1 MRKSMWCVLACF
13 LCVSLPL
20 AAQKVTGTIAG
31 VVSDPAGAVI
41 SGAEVTV
48 TNPATGAT
56 RTVKT
61 SERGEYTFADLPAGS
76 YDMTIKAP
84 NFKEY
89 VSKGVQLF
97 VSSTTTVN
105 ASLTVGSATEQ
116 MTVEANALQVET
128 STGAVGNVVEGNQ
141 VRELPLNG
149 RSFAQ
154 LTQLMPGVSPQSNFD
169 SKHKGLEAGVDFSVN
184 GNNTTGNIFLVDGVN
199 NNDIGSNRTILVYP
213 SIDAIQ
219 EFKILRNSYGP
230 EFGQAM
236 GAIVNIVTKG
246 GTNQFHGG
254 AYYFGRNDV
263 LNATDYF
270 NNLSGIGKDKLRR
283 NDFGYDLGGPVV
295 KDKLWFF
302 WSQEWNRELRGA
314 ARSANVP
321 TVDEKNGIF
330 DPANR
335 RQDANGNFCENL
347 PNQPDSVLVTD
358 PSPTGKLLVSL
369 FPDPNIANPPDCQH
383 NWSVSL
389 KSPIYWREE
398 NIRMD
403 YKLGK
408 TWSLFGRYTQDHW
421 NQPSPSTLGYWG
433 DDNYPSVD
441 PNWIQPG
448 YQATVRLTKLLGNT
462 AVNDFQIS
470 YAANRITVTS
480 GGTNPGIV
488 QDINA
493 SYNTVFPLSDKFLG
507 TSMGY
512 PVFWGGLG
520 NGADSQNLW
529 NMGPWKNNEEL
540 YILKDDFSKVHGAHT
555 FKVGF
560 LASNNRKNELSGGTS
575 GEAPGYWGVN
585 AGQGPNEDS
594 PDSGNGTFNALWG
607 KTFWGFDESQTN
619 PFSLTR
625 WHDYEFYFG
634 DTWKLRR
641 NVTLEYGARWS
652 FLRNPFSAKDFIS
665 SWQPNLFDPALGATA
680 CNGLM
685 MVPGTDPCT
694 AHGFAPGVAGPN
706 RSLKDNNNH
715 AISPRIGLAWDP
727 RGDGKM
733 VLRGGVGQ
741 FYQRER
747 LTNYL
752 QLATNSPFSVAAH
765 GSRQLSGG
773 PPDPTSL
780 TSGASPSWGIDP
792 TDTLPN
798 TWQWNVTFEREV
810 FRDSKLELAYVGN
823 RGGNVLAYKDAN
835 AVLPANRLDFAITN
849 NNKLRFAD
857 SPKCGGK
864 DPETGKDQPG
874 CFGTVNYG
882 EWTARSNYNA
892 LQALFRTRMKAVDAQ
907 FAYTWSKS
915 LATTDIT
922 NSGTTGNTANYTD
935 VTNRNLDYGPT
946 PIDRRHVFV
955 SNIVYN
961 FPSFKGHGAAF
972 RAIAGDWEAGA
983 ILQYASG
990 PSQSIFGRDGGAG
1003 NGIHSFDKDTGL
1015 GDTAGV
1021 AANSLPSAPGGLQG
1035 TGYNP
1040 NQKPNR
1046 VLQDCRAHGGP
1057 SHFWFSPDAF
1067 TLDGYQLGT
1076 FGNSGVGSCTGPG
1089 FANTDFS
1096 LYKNFK
1102 VTERIGL
1109 QFRMEFYNLFNK
1121 TQFRADQNNFQ
1132 LAGSAVACNADN
1144 IGVRFENVKD
1154 SDGVVHLNQP
1164 YTTACYQHAINSVGY
1179 TFSGFVDPVNSQRD
1193 PAVQN
1198 SSIPAMGQG
1207 SFGQITKDRG
1217 PREIQYALKITF

>member
-1 MRKSMWCVLACF
+1 MWCVLACF

-31 VVSDPAGAVI
+31 VVSDPAGAVVA
-41 SGAEVTV
+41 GADVSV
-48 TNPATGAT
+48 TNPATGAV
-56 RTVKT
+56 RTAKT
-61 SERGEYTFADLPAGS
+61 SDRGEYAFADLPAGS

-128 STGAVGNVVEGNQ
+128 SSGAVGNVVEGNQ

-184 GNNTTGNIFLVDGVN
+184 GNNTTGNLFLVDGVN

-254 AYYFGRNDV
+254 AFYFGRNDI

-270 NNLSGIGKDKLRR
+270 NNLSGIPKDKLRR
-283 NDFGYDLGGPVV
+283 NDYGYDLGGPVV
-295 KDKLWFF
+295 KDRLWFF

-314 ARSANVP
+314 ARNANVP
-321 TVDEKNGIF
+321 TVAEKNGDFSQLRF
-330 DPANR
+330 DAH
-335 RQDANGNFCENL
+335 GNQCENT
-347 PNQPDSVLVTD
+347 PTASDSVLVD
-358 PSPTGKLLVSL
+358 HISPTGQLLVNL
-369 FPDPNIANPPDCQH
+369 FPDPNIANPPDCEH

-389 KSPIYWREE
+389 TSPIYWREE
-398 NIRMD
+398 NVRID

-408 TWSLFGRYTQDHW
+408 TWNIMGRYTQDHW
-421 NQPSPSTLGYWG
+421 NQASPSTLGYWG
-433 DDNYPSVD
+433 DDPYPSVD

-448 YQATVRLTKLLGNT
+448 YQATVKITKLLGNT
-462 AVNDFQIS
+462 AVNDFQVS
-470 YAANRITVTS
+470 YAANRITVTV
-480 GGTNPGIV
+480 GGTDPGIV
-488 QDINA
+488 QQINA
-493 SYNTVFPLSDKFLG
+493 SYTPYFPVSDKFLG
-507 TSMGY
+507 NNVGY

-520 NGADSQNLW
+520 SGANSSNIW
-529 NMGPWKNNEEL
+529 NMGPWHNNEEL

-560 LASNNRKNELSGGTS
+560 LASNNKKNELSGCS
-575 GEAPGYWGVN
+575 SCEAPQYWGVDGG
-585 AGQGPNEDS
+585 AGPNS
-594 PDSGNGTFNALWG
+594 QNGTFNALWDQ
-607 KTFWGFDESQTN
+607 TVWGFSESQTN

-634 DTWKLRR
+634 DTWKIRR

-652 FLRNPFSAKDFIS
+652 FLRNPFSAKDLIS
-665 SWQPNLFDPALGATA
+665 SWQPNLYDPALGGAG

-685 MVPGTDPCT
+685 LVPGTDPCT
-694 AHGFAPGVAGPN
+694 PLGFAGGVPGPN
-706 RSLKDNNNH
+706 RSLKNNNNH

-733 VLRGGVGQ
+733 VIRGGVGQ

-747 LTNYL
+747 LNDYL
-752 QLATNSPFSVAAH
+752 QLATNSPFSVAAG
-765 GSRQLSGG
+765 GSRQLTGAFEG
-773 PPDPTSL
+773 TL
-780 TSGASPSWGIDP
+780 TASASPTWGIDP
-792 TDTLPN
+792 SDTVPN
-798 TWQWNVTFEREV
+798 TWQWNVTFEREL

-823 RGGNVLAYKDAN
+823 RGGNVLAFKDVN
-835 AVLPANRLDFAITN
+835 AVLPGNRLDFALNNTN
-849 NNKLRFAD
+849 ADRFAT
-857 SPKCGGK
+857 S
-864 DPETGKDQPG
+864 
-874 CFGTVNYG
+874 FGTIKYG
-882 EWTARSNYNA
+882 EWTAHSNYNA

-915 LATTDIT
+915 LSNTDIT
-922 NSGTTGNTANYTD
+922 NSGNTGSTTTYTD
-935 VTNRNLDYGPT
+935 VSNPNLDYGPT
-946 PIDRRHVFV
+946 PVDRRHVFV

-961 FPSFKGHGAAF
+961 FPSLKGHSALV
-972 RAIAGDWEAGA
+972 RAVAGDWEAGG

-990 PSQSIFGRDGGAG
+990 PSQSIFGLNGGASSG
-1003 NGIHSFDKDTGL
+1003 LRADDIGPGTG
-1015 GDTAGV
+1015 
-1021 AANSLPSAPGGLQG
+1021 SAPGGIQG
-1035 TGYNP
+1035 TGFND

-1046 VLQDCRAHGGP
+1046 LLQDCRLHGGAE
-1057 SHFWFSPDAF
+1057 HQWYNPDAF
-1067 TLDGYQLGT
+1067 TLDNYQIGT

-1132 LAGSAVACNADN
+1132 LANGDTVACNAGNIGIRTAQNDN
-1144 IGVRFENVKD
+1144 INGGAPFNYV
-1154 SDGVVHLNQP
+1154 
-1164 YTTACYQHAINSVGY
+1164 TACYQHAINTVGY
-1179 TFSGFVDPVNSQRD
+1179 TANGFPDPINGGLTSV
-1193 PAVQN
+1193 PANV
-1198 SSIPAMGQG
+1198 QG
-1207 SFGQITKDRG
+1207 SFGRITKDRG

>member
-1 MRKSMWCVLACF
+1 MRRSMWWVLAIC

-20 AAQKVTGTIAG
+20 SAQKVSGTLRG
-31 VVSDPAGAVI
+31 VITDPSGAVVA
-41 SGAEVTV
+41 GAEVTV
-48 TNPATGAT
+48 TDPANGTV
-56 RTVKT
+56 RTAN
-61 SERGEYTFADLPAGS
+61 SSDHGEYVFPELPAGT
-76 YDMTIKAP
+76 YDLTVKQA

-89 VSKGVQLF
+89 VSRGVQVF
-97 VSSTTTVN
+97 VSSTATVN
-105 ASLTVGSATEQ
+105 VTMAVGTASEQ
-116 MTVEANALQVET
+116 VVVEANAVQVET
-128 STGAVGNVVEGNQ
+128 ATGAVGNVIEGNS

-154 LTQLMPGVSPQSNFD
+154 LTQLMPGVSPASNFD

-236 GAIVNIVTKG
+236 GAVINIVTKG
-246 GTNQFHGG
+246 GTNQFHGS

-270 NNLSGIGKDKLRR
+270 NNLNNIGKDKLRR
-283 NDFGYDLGGPVV
+283 NDFGYNVGGPVV
-295 KDKLWFF
+295 KDKLFFF

-314 ARSANVP
+314 ARSAGVP
-321 TVDEKNGIF
+321 TVAEKNGDF
-330 DPANR
+330 SNLR
-335 RQDANGNFCENL
+335 VVNGVACENK
-347 PNQPDSVLVTD
+347 PNQPDSVLVSD

-369 FPDPNIANPPDCQH
+369 FPDPNIANPSDCHH

-398 NIRMD
+398 NIRGD

-421 NQPSPSTLGYWG
+421 NQSSPSTLGYWG

-441 PNWIQPG
+441 PNWTQPG
-448 YQATVRLTKLLGNT
+448 YQATVKLTKLIGNS

-470 YAANRITVTS
+470 YAANRITVTR

-488 QDINA
+488 DQINA
-493 SYNTVFPLSDKFLG
+493 SYTPYFGYGPKFLG
-507 TSMGY
+507 KQVGY

-520 NGADSQNLW
+520 NGASDQTLW
-529 NMGPWKNNEEL
+529 NMGPWHNNEAL

-575 GEAPGYWGVN
+575 GEAPGYWGVASN
-585 AGQGPNEDS
+585 DT
-594 PDSGNGTFNALWG
+594 GNGTFNALWN
-607 KTFWGFDESQTN
+607 KTTWGFGESQTN
-619 PFSLTR
+619 PFAQTR
-625 WHDYEFYFG
+625 WHDYETYFG
-634 DTWKLRR
+634 DSWKIRR

-652 FLRNPFSAKDFIS
+652 FLRNPFSAVNKIS
-665 SWQPNLFDPALGATA
+665 SWQPNLYVPALGGAP
-680 CNGLM
+680 CNGLLL
-685 MVPGTDPCT
+685 VPGTNPCK
-694 AHGFAPGVAGPN
+694 ALNFAGGVAGPN
-706 RSLKDNNNH
+706 RSLKQQNNH
-715 AISPRIGLAWDP
+715 MIAPRIGIAWDP
-727 RGDGKM
+727 KGDGKM
-733 VLRGGVGQ
+733 VFRGGVGQ

-752 QLATNSPFSVAAH
+752 LLATNSPFSVSAG
-765 GSRQLSGG
+765 GSRQLAGTFQG
-773 PPDPTSL
+773 SL
-780 TSGASPSWGIDP
+780 TASASPSWGIQP
-792 TDTLPN
+792 TDAMPN
-798 TWQWNVTFEREV
+798 TWQWNFTFERQLY
-810 FRDSKLELAYVGN
+810 RDSKLELAYVGN
-823 RGGNVLAYKDAN
+823 RGGDVLQYKDAN
-835 AVLPANRLDFAITN
+835 AVLPANRLDFAINNTN
-849 NNKLRFAD
+849 ADRFAT
-857 SPKCGGK
+857 S
-864 DPETGKDQPG
+864 
-874 CFGTVNYG
+874 FGTISYG
-882 EWTARSNYNA
+882 QWTAHSNYNA
-892 LQALFRTRMKAVDAQ
+892 LQALYRTRLKSVDAQ

-915 LATTDIT
+915 LANTDIT
-922 NSGTTGNTANYTD
+922 NSGNTGNTANITD
-935 VTNRNLDYGPT
+935 VSNPNMDYGPT

-961 FPSFKGHGAAF
+961 FPSFKGHSTAF
-972 RAIAGDWEAGA
+972 RTIAGDWEAGG

-990 PSQSIFGRDGGAG
+990 PSQSIFGLNGGAG
-1003 NGIHSFDKDTGL
+1003 NGIHNFNATTGL
-1015 GDTAGV
+1015 GDTGV
-1021 AANSLPSAPGGLQG
+1021 NANNIKSAPGGIQG

-1040 NQKPNR
+1040 NQKPIR
-1046 VLQDCRAHGGP
+1046 LLQDCRSHGGAK
-1057 SHFWFSPDAF
+1057 HQWYNQAAF
-1067 TLDGYQLGT
+1067 TLDSYQLGT
-1076 FGNSGVGSCTGPG
+1076 FGDSGVGSCTGPG
-1089 FANTDFS
+1089 IANTDFS
-1096 LYKNFK
+1096 MYKNFK

-1132 LAGSAVACNADN
+1132 LASSAVACNADN
-1144 IGVRFENVKD
+1144 TVVRFENVKD
-1154 SDGVVHLNQP
+1154 SGGVTHTNQP
-1164 YTTACYQHAINSVGY
+1164 YTTACYQRAINTVAY
-1179 TFSGFVDPVNSQRD
+1179 TFSGFVDPVNGLRD

-1207 SFGQITKDRG
+1207 NFGQITKTRG

>member
-1 MRKSMWCVLACF
+1 MRRSMWCVLACF

-20 AAQKVTGTIAG
+20 VAQKVSGTIAG
-31 VVSDPAGAVI
+31 VVTDPAGAVI

-48 TNPATGAT
+48 TNPATGAV
-56 RTVKT
+56 RTAKT
-61 SERGEYTFADLPAGS
+61 SDRGEYAFADLAAGS
-76 YDMTIKAP
+76 YDITIKQP

-105 ASLTVGSATEQ
+105 AVLTVGSASEQ

-254 AYYFGRNDV
+254 AFYFGRNDV

-270 NNLSGIGKDKLRR
+270 NNLSGIPKDKLRR

-314 ARSANVP
+314 ERHANVP
-321 TVDEKNGIF
+321 TVEEKAGHF
-330 DPANR
+330 DPLNLR
-335 RQDANGNFCENL
+335 KDVNGNLCEAA
-347 PNQPDSVLVTD
+347 PSQPDSVLVDD
-358 PSPTGKLLVSL
+358 PSPTGQLLVSL

-389 KSPIYWREE
+389 TSPIYWREE
-398 NIRMD
+398 NVRID

-408 TWSLFGRYTQDHW
+408 TWNIMGRYTQDHW

-448 YQATVRLTKLLGNT
+448 YQATVKLTKLLGNT
-462 AVNDFQIS
+462 AVNDFQVS
-470 YAANRITVTS
+470 YAANRITVSS

-493 SYNTVFPLSDKFLG
+493 SYNTVFPLADKFLG
-507 TSMGY
+507 KDMGY

-520 NGADSQNLW
+520 NGADSQTLW

-560 LASNNRKNELSGGTS
+560 LASNNKKNELSGGTS
-575 GEAPGYWGVN
+575 GEAPGYWGVD
-585 AGQGPNEDS
+585 GDSGPN
-594 PDSGNGTFNALWG
+594 SGNGTFNALWNA
-607 KTFWGFDESQTN
+607 TFWGFDESQTN
-619 PFSLTR
+619 PFSVTR

-634 DTWKLRR
+634 DTWKIRR

-665 SWQPNLFDPALGATA
+665 SWQPNLYDPALGVAA

-685 MVPGTDPCT
+685 LVPGTDPCT
-694 AHGFAPGVAGPN
+694 AHGFVGGVPGPN

-715 AISPRIGLAWDP
+715 AISPRIGIAWDP

-773 PPDPTSL
+773 PPDPASL

-798 TWQWNVTFEREV
+798 TWQWNVTFEREL

-823 RGGNVLAYKDAN
+823 RGGNVLVYKDAN
-835 AVLPANRLDFAITN
+835 AVLPANRLDFALTN
-849 NNKLRFAD
+849 DNKLRFAD
-857 SPKCGGK
+857 SPLCGGT
-864 DPETGKDQPG
+864 DPVTGEDQPG
-874 CFGTVNYG
+874 CFGTINYG

-892 LQALFRTRMKAVDAQ
+892 LQALFRTRMKSVDAQ

-915 LATTDIT
+915 LSNTDIT
-922 NSGTTGNTANYTD
+922 NSGTTGATSNYTD
-935 VTNRNLDYGPT
+935 VSNPNLDYGPT

-990 PSQSIFGRDGGAG
+990 PSLSIFGLNGGADG
-1003 NGIHSFDKDTGL
+1003 
-1015 GDTAGV
+1015 
-1021 AANSLPSAPGGLQG
+1021 APGGIQG
-1035 TGYNP
+1035 TGFNS

-1046 VLQDCRAHGGP
+1046 VLQDCRMHGGLK
-1057 SHFWFSPDAF
+1057 HQWFNPAAF
-1067 TLDGYQLGT
+1067 TLDNYQLGS

-1096 LYKNFK
+1096 AYKNFK
-1102 VTERIGL
+1102 LTERIGL

-1121 TQFRADQNNFQ
+1121 TQFRADQIGVQ
-1132 LAGSAVACNADN
+1132 LANGAVACVEGTIDA
-1144 IGVRFENVKD
+1144 RC
-1154 SDGVVHLNQP
+1154 DG
-1164 YTTACYQHAINSVGY
+1164 HAINTVG
-1179 TFSGFVDPVNSQRD
+1179 FSPSDVQGGFGFV
-1193 PAVQN
+1193 
-1198 SSIPAMGQG
+1198 G
-1207 SFGQITKDRG
+1207 KDRG

>member
-1 MRKSMWCVLACF
+1 MRRLMWCVLACF

-31 VVSDPAGAVI
+31 VVSDPAGAVVA
-41 SGAEVTV
+41 GADVSV
-48 TNPATGAT
+48 TNPATGAV
-56 RTVKT
+56 RTAKT
-61 SERGEYTFADLPAGS
+61 SDRGEYAFADLPAGS
-76 YDMTIKAP
+76 YDLTIKAP

-128 STGAVGNVVEGNQ
+128 SSGAVGNVVEGNQ

-236 GAIVNIVTKG
+236 GAVINIVTKG

-254 AYYFGRNDV
+254 AFYFGRNDL

-270 NNLSGIGKDKLRR
+270 NNLSGIPKDKLRR
-283 NDFGYDLGGPVV
+283 NDYGYDLGGPVV

-321 TVDEKNGIF
+321 TAAEKNGDF
-330 DPANR
+330 SHLR
-335 RQDANGNFCENL
+335 FDANGNQCENT
-347 PNQPDSVLVTD
+347 PNVPDSVLVD
-358 PSPTGKLLVSL
+358 HISPTGQLLVNL
-369 FPDPNIANPPDCQH
+369 FPDPNITNPPDCQH
-383 NWSVSL
+383 NWAVSL
-389 KSPIYWREE
+389 TSPIYWREE
-398 NIRMD
+398 NVRID

-408 TWSLFGRYTQDHW
+408 TWNIMGRYTQDHW

-448 YQATVRLTKLLGNT
+448 YQATVKLTKLLGNT
-462 AVNDFQIS
+462 AVNDFQVS
-470 YAANRITVTS
+470 YAANRITVS
-480 GGTNPGIV
+480 VGGTNPGIV
-488 QDINA
+488 QDINK
-493 SYNTVFPLSDKFLG
+493 SYTPFFPVADKFLG
-507 TSMGY
+507 NNVGY

-520 NGADSQNLW
+520 SGADSQSLW
-529 NMGPWKNNEEL
+529 NMGPWHNNEEL

-560 LASNNRKNELSGGTS
+560 LASNNKKNELTGCSS
-575 GEAPGYWGVN
+575 CEAPQYWGVDGG
-585 AGQGPNEDS
+585 AGPN
-594 PDSGNGTFNALWG
+594 SGNGTFNALWDQ
-607 KTFWGFDESQTN
+607 TFWGFSESQTN
-619 PFSLTR
+619 PFSQTR

-634 DTWKLRR
+634 DTWKIRR

-652 FLRNPFSAKDFIS
+652 FLRNPFSATDKIS
-665 SWQPNLFDPALGATA
+665 SWQPNLYDPALGGAP

-685 MVPGTDPCT
+685 LVPGTDPCT
-694 AHGFAPGVAGPN
+694 PLGFAGGVPGPN
-706 RSLKDNNNH
+706 RSLKNNNNH

-733 VLRGGVGQ
+733 VIRGGVGQ

-747 LTNYL
+747 LNDYL
-752 QLATNSPFSVAAH
+752 QLATNSPFSVAAG
-765 GSRQLSGG
+765 GSRQLTGEFSG
-773 PPDPTSL
+773 TL
-780 TSGASPSWGIDP
+780 TASASPTWGIDP
-792 TDTLPN
+792 SDTVPN
-798 TWQWNVTFEREV
+798 TWQWNVTFEREL

-823 RGGNVLAYKDAN
+823 RGGNVLAFKDVN
-835 AVLPANRLDFAITN
+835 AVLPGNRLDFALNNTN
-849 NNKLRFAD
+849 ADRFAT
-857 SPKCGGK
+857 S
-864 DPETGKDQPG
+864 
-874 CFGTVNYG
+874 FGTINYG
-882 EWTARSNYNA
+882 EWTAHSNYNA

-915 LATTDIT
+915 LANTDIT
-922 NSGTTGNTANYTD
+922 NSGNTGSTTNYTD
-935 VTNRNLDYGPT
+935 VSNPNLDYGPT
-946 PIDRRHVFV
+946 PVDRRHVFV

-972 RAIAGDWEAGA
+972 RAVAGDWEAA
-983 ILQYASG
+983 TILQYASG
-990 PSQSIFGRDGGAG
+990 PSQSIFGLAGGAG
-1003 NGIHSFDKDTGL
+1003 TGL
-1015 GDTAGV
+1015 RGDDIGPGTG
-1021 AANSLPSAPGGLQG
+1021 SAPGGIQG
-1035 TGYNP
+1035 TGYNN

-1046 VLQDCRAHGGP
+1046 VLQDCRLHGGAQ
-1057 SHFWFSPDAF
+1057 HDWFNPGAF
-1067 TLDGYQLGT
+1067 TLDNYQIGT

-1132 LAGSAVACNADN
+1132 LAGSAVACNEGN
-1144 IGVRFENVKD
+1144 IGIRTAQNPDINGGAPFN
-1154 SDGVVHLNQP
+1154 
-1164 YTTACYQHAINSVGY
+1164 YTTACYQHAINTVGY
-1179 TFSGFVDPVNSQRD
+1179 TANGFPDPINGGLTDVPGN
-1193 PAVQN
+1193 VQGN
-1198 SSIPAMGQG
+1198 
-1207 SFGQITKDRG
+1207 FGQITKDRG